1 MGKKR
6 GKRGKQKDKTKERNT
21 KRELARPIDKQ
32 LERLQKAIQRKRNS
46 NLALYPWLSTASSS
60 DPVETPTGVTRVSL
74 ESESDWDS
82 SVHALSDSS
91 EAQETCRE
99 GITDNQSD
107 KPPQG

>member
-6 GKRGKQKDKTKERNT
+6 GKRGKQKDKTKERNLA
-21 KRELARPIDKQ
+21 RDSARPIDKQ
-32 LERLQKAIQRKRNS
+32 LERLEKAIQRKRNK
-46 NLALYPWLSTASSS
+46 NLALYPWLSAASST
-60 DPVETPTGVTRVSL
+60 DPVETPTGITRVSL

-99 GITDNQSD
+99 GTAVNQTDE
-107 KPPQG
+107 PPQG

>member
-6 GKRGKQKDKTKERNT
+6 GKRGKQKHKTKERNLA
-21 KRELARPIDKQ
+21 RESARPIDKQ
-32 LERLQKAIQRKRNS
+32 LERLAKAIQRQRNK

-91 EAQETCRE
+91 EAQETCIE
-99 GITDNQSD
+99 GKTDNQSD
-107 KPPQG
+107 HPPQG